1 MINRTADEDLLV
13 SEIFGPT
20 FQGEGPSLGEVAVF
34 LRLSRC
40 PLTCSW
46 CDTPYTWDTRR
57 HDLSAETR
65 RLSQSQAL
73 HEILARPAEL
83 VVISGGE
90 PLLQQ
95 DRLVWL
101 IDMCRA
107 HRRRV
112 EIETNGT
119 IVPSRGVLGATR
131 GFNVSP
137 KLANSDVSPERR
149 INPEALRTF
158 AKSGKAVF
166 KFVAG
171 TSDDLAEIAELE
183 TTYGLAPIW
192 VMPLGT
198 TSDQVLSRARNL
210 AEDVLAHGW
219 NLTTRLHVLLWG
231 DVRGR

>member
-1 MINRTADEDLLV
+1 MTGGAADRDLLV

-40 PLTCSW
+40 QLNCSW

-57 HDLSAETR
+57 HDLPAETR
-65 RLSQSQAL
+65 QLSQSEAL
-73 HEILARPAEL
+73 DEVLARPAPL

-112 EIETNGT
+112 EIETNGAV
-119 IVPSRGVLGATR
+119 VPGRGILAAAR

-137 KLANSDVSPERR
+137 KLANSAVPVERR
-149 INPEALRTF
+149 INPEALRLF
-158 AKSGKAVF
+158 AKSDKAVF
-166 KFVAG
+166 KFVVDTA
-171 TSDDLAEIAELE
+171 DDLAEIAELE
-183 TTYGLAPIW
+183 TAYGLAPIW
-192 VMPLGT
+192 VMPLGVT
-198 TSDQVLSRARNL
+198 TDQVMNRARDI

-219 NLTTRLHVLLWG
+219 NLTPRLHVLLWG

>member
-1 MINRTADEDLLV
+1 MTGRAADQDLLV

-20 FQGEGPSLGEVAVF
+20 FQGEGPSLGELAVF

-40 PLTCSW
+40 QLSCSW
-46 CDTPYTWDTRR
+46 CDTPYTWDARR

-73 HEILARPAEL
+73 KEILARPAQL

-107 HRRRV
+107 RRRRV
-112 EIETNGT
+112 EIETNGAV
-119 IVPSRGVLGATR
+119 VPSRGVLAAAR

-137 KLANSDVSPERR
+137 KLANSGMPFERR
-149 INPEALRTF
+149 IDPEALRAF

-166 KFVAG
+166 KFVVD
-171 TSDDLAEIAELE
+171 TPDDLAEIAELE
-183 TTYGLAPIW
+183 AAYGIAPIW
-192 VMPLGT
+192 VMPLGVT
-198 TSDQVLSRARNL
+198 ADQVLSRARTL
-210 AEDVLAHGW
+210 AEDVLARGW

-231 DVRGR
+231 DIRGR